1 MLLDANNSQ
10 RAIKNAQI
18 SVEIVIE
25 KSYRG
30 KVLINMGPAA
40 GFPSDMV
47 HERLIVIYLAHQKL
61 TIFTKKWKHVPD
73 VALSCRILYF

>member
-47 HERLIVIYLAHQKL
+47 HERLIVIYLAPKSGIFL
-61 TIFTKKWKHVPD
+61 TK
-73 VALSCRILYF
+73 SSR